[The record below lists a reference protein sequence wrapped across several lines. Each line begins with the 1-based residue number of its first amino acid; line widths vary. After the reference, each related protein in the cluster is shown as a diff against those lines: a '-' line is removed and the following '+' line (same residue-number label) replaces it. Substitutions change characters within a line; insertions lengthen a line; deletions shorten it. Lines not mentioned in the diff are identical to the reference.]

1 MQSVCVLSA
10 HLQVRIGC
18 PPIGLTIG
26 NISVQP
32 QNLQTHR
39 FAEKKPLNRQ
49 KIRTA
54 RNISSLPALD
64 AAQCGQFRHLP
75 CCCERNAPAI
85 SNEMPKEKVF
95 RRKGTLRL

>member
-26 NISVQP
+26 NIAAQ
-32 QNLQTHR
+32 LAFRAT
-39 FAEKKPLNRQ
+39 AESADSQIRREEAPKQQ
-49 KIRTA
+49 KISTA

-64 AAQCGQFRHLP
+64 AVHLP